1 MPIVSSKGM
10 FVNSDWMSRD
20 AIKQGRGEKEG
31 GEQNIFFHVKSVN
44 ITFLPVHNMKGFS
57 LYIEQDLSDKK

>member
-20 AIKQGRGEKEG
+20 AIKQGRGEKG
-31 GEQNIFFHVKSVN
+31 GGAKYFFPRKIGEHNIF
-44 ITFLPVHNMKGFS
+44 TCA
-57 LYIEQDLSDKK
+57 